1 MNDEI
6 VDINVIKMVT
16 CKYRSNNLGTMGVDS
31 VLVYAIDK
39 IVSDAKCRSANEWK
53 ILIKS
58 VL

>member
-6 VDINVIKMVT
+6 VDINLIKLVT
-16 CKYRSNNLGTMGVDS
+16 CKYGSNNLGTMCVDS